1 LTEDQLLTSM
11 INNDENQ
18 LMGLDTQHK
27 VKDPVWW
34 KIKLHTAYKWK
45 SLKHSTICPIDYC
58 TRVWSGYTWTI
69 AA

>member
-27 VKDPVWW
+27 VKDPV
-34 KIKLHTAYKWK
+34 
-45 SLKHSTICPIDYC
+45 
-58 TRVWSGYTWTI
+58 
-69 AA
+69 